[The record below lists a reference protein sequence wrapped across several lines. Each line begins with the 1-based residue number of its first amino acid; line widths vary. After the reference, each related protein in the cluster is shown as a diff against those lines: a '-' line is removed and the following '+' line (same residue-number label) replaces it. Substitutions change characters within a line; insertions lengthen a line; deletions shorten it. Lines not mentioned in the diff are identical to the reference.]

1 MNISIPENYLKEGDE
16 VSICVKIHRL
26 ESQDGSRKVVD
37 INVFKNG
44 HPHTDTVTIERIVP
58 EIPFKSVT
66 LDWLITAKGHFLRLF
81 CALLLGIVGLIQPY
95 LDGGPQEN
103 RVNVPKNSMAA
114 EGKRENPQ
122 MCQAELVEEQE
133 NYLNFNALPES
144 LTAHDNLKS
153 SKASDDA
160 QEWIILSKPEQP
172 ILNSSSVS
180 AIPTTSTE
188 PRAPVWIDIGTDSE
202 SDFDTEKLVQNAV
215 HADSV
220 PRKISACKILKLN
233 FNI

>member
-16 VSICVKIHRL
+16 VSISVKIHRL

-44 HPHTDTVTIERIVP
+44 HPHTDTVTIERIGP
-58 EIPFKSVT
+58 EIPFESRA

-95 LDGGPQEN
+95 LDDGPQEN
-103 RVNVPKNSMAA
+103 YESVPKAA
-114 EGKRENPQ
+114 EGKHEKPQ
-122 MCQAELVEEQE
+122 MRQVELVEEQE
-133 NYLNFNALPES
+133 NDS
-144 LTAHDNLKS
+144 TAHGNLEPAKT
-153 SKASDDA
+153 SDDA

-180 AIPTTSTE
+180 EIPTTSTE
-188 PRAPVWIDIGTDSE
+188 SRAPVWIDVGTDSE
-202 SDFDTEKLVQNAV
+202 SDFDTEKLVQNEV
-215 HADSV
+215 HADSG
-220 PRKISACKILKLN
+220 PQKNFTCKIFKHNFNTLN
-233 FNI
+233 FKLIYD